1 MNEYKKVLKRLLMPV
16 EDRYD
21 FIVIDTP
28 PALNVLTVNAYSAA
42 NYLIIPMVS
51 EILSIVGV
59 AQIKE
64 TINSVRQSVN
74 PNLHV
79 LGILLTKFN
88 RRTILAREVKEM
100 AESIAAQIDTSVF
113 DIQIRPSVT
122 VAEAPAHGES
132 VFDYAPSSNPSLDYL
147 EFVQE
152 VLKKIHQ
159 QEVAHGT
166 QK

>member
-1 MNEYKKVLKRLLMPV
+1 MLKRLLMPI

-21 FIVIDTP
+21 FIIIDTP
-28 PALNVLTVNAYSAA
+28 PALNILTVNAYAA
-42 NYLIIPMVS
+42 ADYLIIPMVA

-79 LGILLTKFN
+79 LGIILTKFN

-100 AESIAAQIDTSVF
+100 AENIAAQINSSVF
-113 DIQIRPSVT
+113 EIQIRPSVT

-132 VFDYAPSSNPSLDYL
+132 IYDYSPLSKPSLDYKA
-147 EFVQE
+147 FVREVLYKIKQQE
-152 VLKKIHQ
+152 VL
-159 QEVAHGT
+159 HGT

>member
-1 MNEYKKVLKRLLMPV
+1 MLKRLLMPV

-21 FIVIDTP
+21 FIIIDTP
-28 PALNVLTVNAYSAA
+28 PALNILTVNAYAA
-42 NYLIIPMVS
+42 ADYLIIPMVA

-64 TINSVRQSVN
+64 TINSVQQSVN

-79 LGILLTKFN
+79 LGIVLTKFN
-88 RRTILAREVKEM
+88 KRTILAREVKEM
-100 AESIAAQIDTSVF
+100 AENIAGQIHSSVF
-113 DIQIRPSVT
+113 ETQIRPSVT

-132 VFDYAPSSNPSLDYL
+132 IYDYSPRSNPSIDYMA
-147 EFVQE
+147 FVREVLYKISQQE
-152 VLKKIHQ
+152 VL
-159 QEVAHGT
+159 HGT

>member
-1 MNEYKKVLKRLLMPV
+1 M
-16 EDRYD
+16 DRYD
-21 FIVIDTP
+21 FIIIDTP
-28 PALNVLTVNAYSAA
+28 PALNILTVNAYAA
-42 NYLIIPMVS
+42 ADYLIIPMVA

-64 TINSVRQSVN
+64 TINSVQQSVN

-79 LGILLTKFN
+79 LGIVLTKFN

-100 AESIAAQIDTSVF
+100 AENIAAQINSSVF
-113 DIQIRPSVT
+113 EIQIRPSVT

-132 VFDYAPSSNPSLDYL
+132 IYDYSPRSNPSLDYKA
-147 EFVQE
+147 FVREVLYKISQQE
-152 VLKKIHQ
+152 VL
-159 QEVAHGT
+159 HGT

>member
-1 MNEYKKVLKRLLMPV
+1 
-16 EDRYD
+16 
-21 FIVIDTP
+21 
-28 PALNVLTVNAYSAA
+28 
-42 NYLIIPMVS
+42 
-51 EILSIVGV
+51 
-59 AQIKE
+59 
-64 TINSVRQSVN
+64 
-74 PNLHV
+74 
-79 LGILLTKFN
+79 
-88 RRTILAREVKEM
+88 M

>member
-1 MNEYKKVLKRLLMPV
+1 
-16 EDRYD
+16 
-21 FIVIDTP
+21 
-28 PALNVLTVNAYSAA
+28 
-42 NYLIIPMVS
+42 MVA

-64 TINSVRQSVN
+64 TINSVQQSVN

-79 LGILLTKFN
+79 LGIVLTKFN

-100 AESIAAQIDTSVF
+100 AENIAAQINSSVF
-113 DIQIRPSVT
+113 EIQIRPSVT

-132 VFDYAPSSNPSLDYL
+132 IYDYSPRSNPSLDYKA
-147 EFVQE
+147 FVREVLYKISQQE
-152 VLKKIHQ
+152 VL
-159 QEVAHGT
+159 HGT